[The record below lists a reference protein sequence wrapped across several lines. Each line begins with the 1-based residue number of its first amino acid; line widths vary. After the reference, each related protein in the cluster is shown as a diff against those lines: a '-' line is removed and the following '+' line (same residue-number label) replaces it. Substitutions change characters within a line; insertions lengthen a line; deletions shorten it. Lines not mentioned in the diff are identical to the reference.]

1 METLTKTGNIIIDSI
16 HNNKKIVLD
25 ARYIA
30 NGRPKS
36 VVVFIH
42 GFKGFKDWGHFNLI
56 ADFFAQKGY
65 FFIKLNLS
73 HNGTTPDAPTEFRDL
88 EAFGNN
94 NYCIELDD
102 VGTLIDYLFNAPKD
116 LPSQE
121 MDLNSFFLIGH
132 SRGGA
137 LAILKARE
145 DSRVKAIATWA
156 AVSNLSKRWTED
168 FVEEW
173 EKNGVQYVYNART
186 KQNMPMYY
194 QLWDNFQNNKARLD
208 IPEAVWQLE
217 KPVFVIHGFEDETL
231 PVSMGFDI
239 SEWNPDVEVLFL
251 ENANHTFGGYHPY
264 DKKVLPEHSQLIVEK
279 THEFFEKALK
289 AERSMDISSC

>member
-1 METLTKTGNIIIDSI
+1 METLTKTGNIIIDSL

-25 ARYIA
+25 ARYFA
-30 NGRPKS
+30 NGRPKP
-36 VVVFIH
+36 VIVFIH

-65 FFIKLNLS
+65 FFVKLNLS
-73 HNGTTPDAPTEFRDL
+73 HNGTTPDAPTEFNDL

-102 VGTLIDYLFNAPKD
+102 VGTLTDYLFNNPEEI
-116 LPSQE
+116 SSHE

-145 DSRVKAIATWA
+145 DNRVKAISTWA
-156 AVSNLSKRWTED
+156 AVSNLSKRWDED
-168 FVEEW
+168 FVDEW
-173 EKNGVQYVYNART
+173 RKKGVQYVYNART

-194 QLWDNFQNNKARLD
+194 QLWENFQQNKSRLD

-217 KPVFVIHGFEDETL
+217 KPVLVIHGFEDETL

-251 ENANHTFGGYHPY
+251 EHANHTFGGYHPY
-264 DKKVLPEHSQLIVEK
+264 DKKSITRAYSANRRKNP
-279 THEFFEKALK
+279 
-289 AERSMDISSC
+289 